1 MFEKYN
7 HNLDLHFVVYPNK
20 MRLVTAKFPFLQKLT
35 HMTKVR
41 YASGNVFFY
50 ITWFPRKQSG
60 WGDEGSC
67 SRKKGGLW
75 KEKGISWQGISIA
88 VHRGKA
94 ALYIPW
100 HLLVA
105 AAAPTWSCP
114 HGWSYYWSV
123 QGKIWKMLNQPIFNM
138 LVMIKVCEAAR
149 INYSEMIKFVRREC
163 KCKSKVCL
171 NWECTCM
178 VDDETGELGDCVC
191 PPCDCPSCISCQVY
205 NFSHSEVKVNHW
217 YVSPFIFVFFFF
229 KHRWR

>member
-1 MFEKYN
+1 MILEIK
-7 HNLDLHFVVYPNK
+7 
-20 MRLVTAKFPFLQKLT
+20 LQWSRAMTT
-35 HMTKVR
+35 HE
-41 YASGNVFFY
+41 A
-50 ITWFPRKQSG
+50 
-60 WGDEGSC
+60 
-67 SRKKGGLW
+67 
-75 KEKGISWQGISIA
+75 
-88 VHRGKA
+88 
-94 ALYIPW
+94 
-100 HLLVA
+100 VA

-178 VDDETGELGDCVC
+178 VDNETGELGDCVC

-217 YVSPFIFVFFFF
+217 YVSPFIFVFFFQT
-229 KHRWR
+229 